1 MTEKVK
7 KCREFLLGREYR
19 KRRNP
24 ERPENLPEDLGAQ
37 SEEEQYFR
45 LFERAA
51 ENEKPLF
58 YESDDFGF
66 NRYRARLPQDEVWR
80 SRGGNLTV
88 DYETFLAVGLSG
100 LRAKILE
107 RLSAADAEAKRF
119 YDLSLRYLRVCGN
132 LAEKWR
138 KGAEEAGRERL
149 AAALA
154 VVPEN
159 GASTYYHA
167 LVSLRFLHYVLRLNG
182 NDHLTLGR
190 FDRYML
196 PYAEESVRRGV
207 SLGELT
213 EDTELVFHRD
223 ELRYRLVSRYSAGR

>member
-88 DYETFLAVGLSG
+88 DYE
-100 LRAKILE
+100 
-107 RLSAADAEAKRF
+107 
-119 YDLSLRYLRVCGN
+119 
-132 LAEKWR
+132 
-138 KGAEEAGRERL
+138 
-149 AAALA
+149 
-154 VVPEN
+154 
-159 GASTYYHA
+159 
-167 LVSLRFLHYVLRLNG
+167 RFLRSG
-182 NDHLTLGR
+182 
-190 FDRYML
+190 
-196 PYAEESVRRGV
+196 
-207 SLGELT
+207 
-213 EDTELVFHRD
+213 
-223 ELRYRLVSRYSAGR
+223 